1 MRLHPVDILT
11 QLRALLCGHFL
22 LAARFFQLL
31 DQRVRLRS
39 CARDDAL
46 RLLLGAFD
54 LAFRV
59 GSRALRLVLRLLL
72 FGVRL
77 GGQAVRV
84 LHLLFQT
91 LPLLF
96 ELADNV
102 LELAVVARDKF
113 LRALDYAVVHTET
126 A

>member
-1 MRLHPVDILT
+1 MRLHLVDVLT
-11 QLRALLCGHFL
+11 QLRPLLRGHFL

-39 CARDDAL
+39 CARYDAL

-59 GSRALRLVLRLLL
+59 GSRTLCLVLRFLL
-72 FGVRL
+72 FGIRL
-77 GGQAVRV
+77 CCQAVCV
-84 LHLLFQT
+84 LNLLFKA

-96 ELADNV
+96 ELADYV
-102 LELAVVARDKF
+102 LKLAVVA
-113 LRALDYAVVHTET
+113 
-126 A
+126 